1 MSSTTNT
8 SNVSGTEK
16 ELPKAKVGL
25 FTLVIAALVANLYY
39 AQPLVSSIAPAIGV
53 TPELAG
59 SLVSVAQ
66 VGYGLGLF
74 LLVPLADLVEN
85 RALVLLALAGAVAG
99 LFGVASAHSIGM
111 FFLSS
116 FFLGLC
122 SAVGQ
127 ILMLTIAHLT
137 PIKRRGRVVGCVMA
151 GLLGGIMLARPATL
165 FLAGLWGWRSV
176 FHVSGL
182 VLLCCLVPLAF
193 NMPVRRPQGG
203 MHYGRILATMVRL
216 LRDLPSVRRRAVYQG
231 LLFGVFNMFWTA
243 IPLLLADR
251 FGMGPYEIGLFALA
265 GAGSVVA
272 APWAGRQADRGRTA
286 TTTLGAI
293 ALVAVVF
300 VVSGFAAAQ
309 AVLVGLLICT
319 ILLDAG
325 VQTNQILSQRIVY
338 SVPTAIGGRAN
349 GIYMTIMFAGGA
361 LGSVLGTLLYHA
373 GGWTAVAMG
382 GTALSLLALALF
394 HFEPQAGEE
403 ATVS

>member
-1 MSSTTNT
+1 MGKGLSRIT
-8 SNVSGTEK
+8 VS
-16 ELPKAKVGL
+16 L

-39 AQPLVSSIAPAIGV
+39 AQPLVASIAPAIGV

-74 LLVPLADLVEN
+74 LLVPLADLVES
-85 RALVLLALAGAVAG
+85 RALVLASLAGAVAG
-99 LFGVASAHSIGM
+99 LFGVASAQTSGV

-116 FFLGLC
+116 FILGLC
-122 SAVGQ
+122 SAAGQ

-137 PIKRRGRVVGCVMA
+137 PLERRGRVVGIVMA

-165 FLAGLWGWRSV
+165 FLAGVLGWRGV
-176 FHVSGL
+176 FYLAGSL
-182 VLLCCLVPLAF
+182 LLCCTVPLAF
-193 NMPVRRPQGG
+193 AMPLRRPQGG
-203 MHYGRILATMVRL
+203 MHYGRILASMVRL
-216 LRDLPSVRRRAVYQG
+216 LRDLPAVRRRAVYQA
-231 LLFGVFNMFWTA
+231 LLFCVFNILWTA

-251 FGMGPYEIGLFALA
+251 FGMGSYGIGLFALA

-286 TTTLGAI
+286 VTTLGAMG
-293 ALVAVVF
+293 LVAAVF
-300 VVSGFAAAQ
+300 AFSGFAAAQ
-309 AVLVGLLICT
+309 AMLAGLLICT

-361 LGSVLGTLLYHA
+361 LGSVLGTLLYHMN
-373 GGWTAVAMG
+373 GWTAVALG
-382 GTALSLLALALF
+382 GTALSLLALILYR
-394 HFEPQAGEE
+394 FEPQTGEE

>member
-151 GLLGGIMLARPATL
+151 GLLGGIMLARP
-165 FLAGLWGWRSV
+165 
-176 FHVSGL
+176 
-182 VLLCCLVPLAF
+182 
-193 NMPVRRPQGG
+193 VR
-203 MHYGRILATMVRL
+203 H
-216 LRDLPSVRRRAVYQG
+216 
-231 LLFGVFNMFWTA
+231 
-243 IPLLLADR
+243 
-251 FGMGPYEIGLFALA
+251 
-265 GAGSVVA
+265 
-272 APWAGRQADRGRTA
+272 
-286 TTTLGAI
+286 
-293 ALVAVVF
+293 
-300 VVSGFAAAQ
+300 
-309 AVLVGLLICT
+309 
-319 ILLDAG
+319 
-325 VQTNQILSQRIVY
+325 
-338 SVPTAIGGRAN
+338 
-349 GIYMTIMFAGGA
+349 GA
-361 LGSVLGTLLYHA
+361 L
-373 GGWTAVAMG
+373 
-382 GTALSLLALALF
+382 
-394 HFEPQAGEE
+394 
-403 ATVS
+403 